1 MNQPE
6 KRDRVLKEALACQPA
21 LTAYAHSIL
30 SDFPAAQDVVQNA
43 YVVVARKFD
52 DFEEG
57 TSILA
62 WCRAI
67 VRLQAMAWIR
77 KNRREQLIEDR
88 ILQEAIESA
97 FLAQQTGGDTAVRLD
112 SLRECLQQ
120 LPGRGQEMIGLRYEQ
135 NSSYQQ
141 IADALGQTLEAIRK
155 SLYRTKQ
162 QLANCV
168 RLRMEAANRQA

>member
-1 MNQPE
+1 MSQPE

-30 SDFPAAQDVVQNA
+30 CDFAAAQDVVQNA

-67 VRLQAMAWIR
+67 VRLQALAYIR
-77 KNRREQLIEDR
+77 KNRREQIVEDR
-88 ILQEAIESA
+88 ILQEAIDAA

-112 SLRECLQQ
+112 FLRECLQK
-120 LPGRGQEMIGLRYEQ
+120 LPERGQEMIRLRYED
-135 NSSYQQ
+135 NAAYQQ
-141 IADALGQTLEAIRK
+141 IAEALGLTLEAIRK
-155 SLYRTKQ
+155 SLFRTKQ
-162 QLANCV
+162 QLAECV
-168 RLRMEAANRQA
+168 RLRMGAANS